1 MYTGLRVGLFLGAF
15 AIVAAGWALGTG
27 TTAVPVLWVAVIA
40 LIVSGAASY
49 KLLDAQ
55 RAALANN
62 VQSRAER
69 ATAKFEEM
77 KAKED
82 TD

>member
-1 MYTGLRVGLFLGAF
+1 MFLGTF
-15 AIVAAGWALGTG
+15 AIVAGIWAVVTG
-27 TTAVPVLWVAVIA
+27 SRSVPVLWVAVIA

-49 KLLDAQ
+49 KLLDTQ